1 MRTTRLAFGQ
11 MSCRSPD
18 YGIVVD
24 DDLNSTNAM
33 APDPNT
39 LMAVKASDCTGDVLN
54 NQALQRKSMR
64 DESATLSAQATAVP
78 PCLNAFIASHL
89 PARIPGAHRQAPS
102 P

>member
-1 MRTTRLAFGQ
+1 MRASVYQIVHAGVLAWWLPEETEARQCLLQSDPAPMRTTRLAFGQ

-54 NQALQRKSMR
+54 NQALQRNSMR
-64 DESATLSAQATAVP
+64 DES
-78 PCLNAFIASHL
+78 
-89 PARIPGAHRQAPS
+89 
-102 P
+102 